1 MIEAATWA
9 LRLVCEIVGGA
20 VLLFLAYLLTVY
32 TVHKYG
38 KRVGFFFYSDYAE
51 LGNLLII
58 WRDPFFVPIADEKH
72 TIRELRSTTDW
83 KSIKLFGVTFMWV
96 SRNVRK

>member
-1 MIEAATWA
+1 MDTAI
-9 LRLVCEIVGGA
+9 LVIRLISEIVGA
-20 VLLFLAYLLTVY
+20 SVLLLAAYLLTVY

-38 KRVGFFFYSDYAE
+38 KRVGIFLFDDYAE
-51 LGNLLII
+51 LMRLIVI
-58 WRDPFFVPIADEKH
+58 WRDPWTNPFTKEKQ
-72 TIRELRSTTDW
+72 TIQELKQATDW